1 MHCSYHELLQRRDTE
16 KKKKINILVWMSKEI
31 CASRA
36 IAFWALKL
44 HFFQFNV
51 LLGSGDKAFVSGQRG
66 AGAINSLQ
74 VNILHYC
81 SS

>member
-1 MHCSYHELLQRRDTE
+1 MSFSNDVIL
-16 KKKKINILVWMSKEI
+16 KKKINILVWMSEEI

-51 LLGSGDKAFVSGQRG
+51 LLGFFFLEIRLS
-66 AGAINSLQ
+66 
-74 VNILHYC
+74 
-81 SS
+81 